1 MFAFGGRYAASRF
14 ILVVWRMAHTRNCR
28 VRDGVAALQWHA
40 SRYVFHRTKV
50 IDLAGLIV
58 YNLSNWTGLRERAG
72 SQGLPFVEGSIRRR
86 ERAPLPCGHA
96 PKAAAMHQFH
106 VDSPKGARRMN
117 AVSEALKTE
126 PSTSIKIDGKRLWD
140 SLMTMAKIGAT
151 PKGGVCRLALTDLDR
166 EGRDLIVSWAKEA
179 GCTVTVDQMGNVFMR
194 RAGRN
199 PDALP
204 VMTGSHADSQPTGGR
219 FDGIYGVLG
228 GLEVIRSLND
238 HGIETEHPVEVVI
251 WTNEEGSRF
260 APAMVASG
268 VFAGVFTL
276 EYGLSRKDVDGK
288 TIGEELKRIGYAG
301 DLPCGGRP
309 LHAAFELHIEQG
321 PILEAEQKTIG
332 VVTDAQ
338 GQRWYE
344 ITLTGQEAHAGPT
357 PMPRRRDALLGAA
370 RVVDL
375 VNRIGLDNAPFG
387 CATVGMMQ
395 VYPNSRNVIPG
406 RVFFTVDFRH
416 PDDAVLA
423 KMDAALRE
431 GVANIANGIGLET
444 ALEQI
449 FYYAPIAFDEA
460 CVKSVRAAAE
470 RFGYPH
476 RNMVSGAGHDACYL
490 SQVAPTSMVF
500 VPCVDGISHNEIEDA
515 TFEWIEAGANVLLH
529 AMLERACEPVS

>member
-1 MFAFGGRYAASRF
+1 MN
-14 ILVVWRMAHTRNCR
+14 VVTDAIRE
-28 VRDGVAALQWHA
+28 
-40 SRYVFHRTKV
+40 
-50 IDLAGLIV
+50 AGLD
-58 YNLSNWTGLRERAG
+58 T
-72 SQGLPFVEGSIRRR
+72 SIRVNGR
-86 ERAPLPCGHA
+86 
-96 PKAAAMHQFH
+96 
-106 VDSPKGARRMN
+106 
-117 AVSEALKTE
+117 
-126 PSTSIKIDGKRLWD
+126 RLWD

-166 EGRDLIVSWAKEA
+166 EGRDLIVGWAKDA
-179 GCTVTVDQMGNVFMR
+179 GCTVSVDQIGNVFMR

-199 PDALP
+199 SDALP

-228 GLEVIRSLND
+228 GLEVIRTLND
-238 HGIETEHPVEVVI
+238 RGIETEHPVEVVI

-268 VFAGVFTL
+268 VFAGVFSL
-276 EYGLSRKDVDGK
+276 DYGLSRKDVDGK

-301 DLPCGGRP
+301 DVPCGGRK

-321 PILEAEQKTIG
+321 PILEAEDKTIG

-357 PMPRRRDALLGAA
+357 PMPRRKDALLGAS

-375 VNRIGLDNAPFG
+375 VNRIGLDHAPLA

-395 VYPNSRNVIPG
+395 VHPNSRNVIPG

-423 KMDAALRE
+423 RMDAALRE
-431 GVANIANGIGLET
+431 GVARIAGEIGLSTE
-444 ALEQI
+444 LEQI
-449 FYYAPIAFDEA
+449 FYYEPVKFDSA
-460 CVKSVRAAAE
+460 CVQSVRAAAG
-470 RFGYPH
+470 RFGYSH
-476 RNMVSGAGHDACYL
+476 RDMVSGAGHDACYL
-490 SQVAPTSMVF
+490 AQVAPTSMVF

-515 TFEWIEAGANVLLH
+515 TEAWIEAGANVLLH
-529 AMLERACEPVS
+529 AMLERASEPAS

>member
-1 MFAFGGRYAASRF
+1 
-14 ILVVWRMAHTRNCR
+14 
-28 VRDGVAALQWHA
+28 
-40 SRYVFHRTKV
+40 
-50 IDLAGLIV
+50 
-58 YNLSNWTGLRERAG
+58 
-72 SQGLPFVEGSIRRR
+72 
-86 ERAPLPCGHA
+86 
-96 PKAAAMHQFH
+96 
-106 VDSPKGARRMN
+106 MN
-117 AVSEALKTE
+117 AVTDAIREAGLD
-126 PSTSIKIDGKRLWD
+126 TSIRVNGQRLWN

-151 PKGGVCRLALTDLDR
+151 PKGGVCRLALTDLDK

-179 GCTVTVDQMGNVFMR
+179 GCTVSVDQMGNVFMR

-199 PDALP
+199 LDALP

-228 GLEVIRSLND
+228 GLEVIRTLND
-238 HGIETEHPVEVVI
+238 RGIETEHPIEVVI

-268 VFAGVFTL
+268 VFAGVFSL
-276 EYGLSRKDVDGK
+276 DYGLSRKDVDGK

-301 DLPCGGRP
+301 DLPCGGRK

-321 PILEAEQKTIG
+321 PILEAEDKTIG

-357 PMPRRRDALLGAA
+357 PMPRRKDALLGAS

-375 VNRIGLDNAPFG
+375 VNRIGLDHAPLA

-395 VYPNSRNVIPG
+395 VHPNSRNVIPG

-423 KMDAALRE
+423 RMDAALRE
-431 GVANIANGIGLET
+431 GVERIAGAIGLSTE
-444 ALEQI
+444 LEQI
-449 FYYAPIAFDEA
+449 FYYEPVKFDAA
-460 CVKSVRAAAE
+460 CVASVRAAAQ
-470 RFGYPH
+470 RFGYSH
-476 RNMVSGAGHDACYL
+476 RDMVSGAGHDACYL

-515 TFEWIEAGANVLLH
+515 SLEWIEAGANVLLH
-529 AMLERACEPVS
+529 AMLERASEPAS